1 MRKLSDVNSSAVWM
15 QSDFDAVFRQP
26 QAGTLI
32 LPEYQH
38 LFKIYSLN
46 LQQFAAW
53 KWSQLVKTHR
63 CLCLE
68 TTNAFR
74 AEKMGGKELLS

>member
-46 LQQFAAW
+46 LQQFAA
-53 KWSQLVKTHR
+53 
-63 CLCLE
+63 
-68 TTNAFR
+68 
-74 AEKMGGKELLS
+74 